1 MSGTDGLALATRGLR
16 KNYGSRRA
24 LNGLDLSVPT
34 GVVYGFLGP
43 NGAGKT
49 TTMRV
54 LTGLVHS
61 DGGTVEL
68 LGKPFKRGDRRRLFE
83 VGALVE
89 SPTFYPFLSGRANL
103 RELAA
108 AGAPVP
114 ARRIDELLDLMGLAD
129 RAGDKVQNYSMGMKQ
144 RLGIAGALLND
155 PKLLL
160 LDEPANGL
168 DPAGIVA
175 MRDTLKTLASLGKT
189 VFISS
194 HLLAEVQV
202 MADVVGIIAA
212 GKLVRE
218 GPLKE
223 LLSLEGLVKVRVR
236 PSLVDGDQDSGSA
249 RQGRAAGGNGPRG
262 RAGCRFIS
270 PPIALRTSTRCWPA
284 RAFSR
289 PASSRAQ
296 TWRCSSWTSRAADG
310 SPRAKEH
317 SSVWPDQSTGK
328 LAAPRRKG
336 DRGMRLFFSG
346 MRKLI
351 RRPAT
356 WVTFGL
362 LVGSTGP
369 DRRGGRSH
377 GQQQHGRVRWERTR
391 NGGQGAGHIPGR
403 I

>member
-68 LGKPFKRGDRRRLFE
+68 LGKSFRRGDRRRLFE

-236 PSLVDGDQDSGSA
+236 PSLVDAAIKTLAPLAKAEPLAETDREEGWLSVHLAPDRAEDVNQILAGAGIFASGLESSA
-249 RQGRAAGGNGPRG
+249 DLEMLFLDLTGG
-262 RAGCRFIS
+262 
-270 PPIALRTSTRCWPA
+270 T
-284 RAFSR
+284 
-289 PASSRAQ
+289 
-296 TWRCSSWTSRAADG
+296 G
-310 SPRAKEH
+310 SPDGEGAF
-317 SSVWPDQSTGK
+317 VGLAGPIDGQVGGTPAGK
-328 LAAPRRKG
+328 GTAA
-336 DRGMRLFFSG
+336 
-346 MRKLI
+346 
-351 RRPAT
+351 
-356 WVTFGL
+356 
-362 LVGSTGP
+362 
-369 DRRGGRSH
+369 
-377 GQQQHGRVRWERTR
+377 
-391 NGGQGAGHIPGR
+391 
-403 I
+403 